1 MKKNKIAI
9 IGAGNAGCVTALKLL
24 ELRASNPNSLIGE
37 IEIYHNPTIPIERVG
52 QGNTINVSSLLFGT
66 LDINWVTNNLIKA
79 TVKQGIRYR
88 NWGKKNHDFFHAFL
102 NGYTAC
108 HYIPNLL
115 SKTFLESGHFNVI
128 EKNIVDPEKEIDSD
142 YIIDCR
148 GRSLHFDDEY
158 ENLTN
163 PINSVILS
171 RKEGK
176 DPDLLY
182 TECIA
187 TPHGWTFIIPNH
199 DSVSYGYLYN
209 NKITS
214 KNDAEKDFIQRFN
227 VKPDGH
233 LKFNNYVARNIWRGE
248 RTLLNGNRYCFVEP
262 LEATSTNIYYEVA
275 DWFDDYLNG
284 EVTKEEMNNEVYD
297 MVKEYAHFIL
307 WHYTKGS
314 KFNTPFWDY
323 AQSLPFPE
331 DDYFNST
338 LQDSLEMSDLEL
350 MVESDDKD
358 RMYSQWPPYS
368 IRNWYDNVV
377 K

>member
-1 MKKNKIAI
+1 MR
-9 IGAGNAGCVTALKLL
+9 TA
-24 ELRASNPNSLIGE
+24 NPDSLIGE

-128 EKNIVDPEKEIDSD
+128 ERNIVDPEKEIDSD

-158 ENLTN
+158 ETLTN

-199 DSVSYGYLYN
+199 NSVSYGYL
-209 NKITS
+209 
-214 KNDAEKDFIQRFN
+214 
-227 VKPDGH
+227 
-233 LKFNNYVARNIWRGE
+233 
-248 RTLLNGNRYCFVEP
+248 
-262 LEATSTNIYYEVA
+262 
-275 DWFDDYLNG
+275 
-284 EVTKEEMNNEVYD
+284 
-297 MVKEYAHFIL
+297 
-307 WHYTKGS
+307 
-314 KFNTPFWDY
+314 
-323 AQSLPFPE
+323 
-331 DDYFNST
+331 
-338 LQDSLEMSDLEL
+338 
-350 MVESDDKD
+350 
-358 RMYSQWPPYS
+358 
-368 IRNWYDNVV
+368 
-377 K
+377 